1 MPVAAAV
8 GIGSIAGGIMSSNA
22 SKKAAKTQAAASDR
36 ASQQTKEM
44 YDQTRADLS
53 PYTQAGVNSL
63 GQLMQQMGTGGSLSK
78 NYKGDNFSFNG
89 SSTPYQSE
97 AFKYNGSSDP
107 YQSKAFN
114 FEASPDYAFRKQ
126 QGMDGIQGS
135 AAASGGLLSGA
146 TLKAL
151 NANNSNLA
159 SGEYGSA
166 YNRYLQGEQLGQ
178 GQHQQAYNNYL
189 ANEQLGQGQYQQA
202 FNNWQSNDNNQ
213 YNRFSADQNNQYSRL
228 MGLINM
234 GQSSAAQVGNA
245 GAAAAQQIGNNTMAG
260 ADARAAGII
269 GSNNAYTNMIGQIGG
284 LAGGALQSKANTG
297 VWV

>member
-8 GIGSIAGGIMSSNA
+8 VGTVAGGLISGNA
-22 SKKAAKTQAAASDR
+22 SKKAAKTQAASADKAS
-36 ASQQTKEM
+36 ALTQQQYE
-44 YDQTRADLS
+44 QTRADLS
-53 PYTQAGVNSL
+53 PYNQAGTNSL
-63 GQLMQQMGTGGSLSK
+63 AQLMQQINGGSLSK
-78 NYKGDNFSFNG
+78 NYKGDNFSFDG
-89 SSTPYQSE
+89 SSSPYQSE

-114 FEASPDYAFRKQ
+114 FEASPDYAYRKQ

-159 SGEYGSA
+159 AGEYDSA

-189 ANEQLGQGQYQQA
+189 ANEQLGQGQHQQA
-202 FNNWQSNDNNQ
+202 FSNWQSQDNNQ
-213 YNRFSADQNNQYSRL
+213 YSRFSADQNNQYSRL
-228 MGLINM
+228 MDLINM
-234 GQSSAAQVGNA
+234 GQSSAAKVGNA
-245 GAAAAQQIGNNTMAG
+245 GAAAAQQIGNNMMSG
-260 ADARAAGII
+260 ADSRAAGII
-269 GSNNAYTNMIGQIGG
+269 GSNNAYTNMIGQIGSIGGG
-284 LAGGALQSKANTG
+284 LMQSKANTG

>member
-22 SKKAAKTQAAASDR
+22 SKKAAKTQAEASDR

-63 GQLMQQMGTGGSLSK
+63 AKLMQQMGSGGALSK
-78 NYKGDNFSFNG
+78 NYQGSDFSFNG
-89 SSTPYQSE
+89 SKAPYQSK
-97 AFKYNGSSDP
+97 AFEYNGSSDP

-126 QGMDGIQGS
+126 QGMDSIQGS

-151 NANNSNLA
+151 NSFNSNLA
-159 SGEYGSA
+159 SQEYGNS
-166 YNRYLQGEQLGQ
+166 YNRYLQGEQLAQ

-189 ANEQLGQGQYQQA
+189 ANEQLKQGQYQQA

-213 YNRFSADQNNQYSRL
+213 YNRFASDQNNQFSRL
-228 MGLINM
+228 YNLINL
-234 GQSSAAQVGNA
+234 GQNAAAQTGSA

-269 GSNNAYTNMIGQIGG
+269 GSNNAWTGVLGSIGG
-284 LAGGALQSKANTG
+284 MLGGIGQSKANTG